1 MAQADW
7 FLKLTGIPGES
18 KSDGHE
24 NEIELLSWSWSESN
38 TGSSATGGGSG
49 TGKVIAG
56 DFHFTQKMS
65 KASPLLFLACANG
78 EHIKEGIVT
87 CRKAGKG
94 QQEFMKWTFSDLLV
108 SSYSTGGAGSGD
120 PIPIEQVSLNFS
132 KLEQEYKEQEATGPT
147 SGSTKKWYDY
157 KKQKFG

>member
-1 MAQADW
+1 MAQADYY
-7 FLKLTGIPGES
+7 LKMTGIPGES
-18 KSDGHE
+18 KADGHKD
-24 NEIELLSWSWSESN
+24 EIELLSWSFTENN

-49 TGKVIAG
+49 TGKVVAG
-56 DFHFTQKMS
+56 DFQFTQKMS

-78 EHIKEGIVT
+78 EHIKEAIVS

-120 PIPIEQVSLNFS
+120 PVPTEQVSFNFS
-132 KLEQEYKEQEATGPT
+132 KLEMEYKEQEATGPT
-147 SGSTKKWYDY
+147 SGSVKKWVDF
-157 KKQKFG
+157 KQVKFG